1 MKRPWRT
8 PAAAFSLLSNAR
20 GVMDALIG
28 GWSLNGDFHYNTGTP
43 ISVHSTNSIPGFNS
57 IYVDLVPGCNLTSGS
72 RKLNHTWLAEVRHE
86 ISISGYLPCPQAT
99 SSFCSRVVFEN
110 AM

>member
-1 MKRPWRT
+1 MENAKNSGQVAGMNQSLDKF
-8 PAAAFSLLSNAR
+8 AAVVEA
-20 GVMDALIG
+20 
-28 GWSLNGDFHYNTGTP
+28 
-43 ISVHSTNSIPGFNS
+43 
-57 IYVDLVPGCNLTSGS
+57 
-72 RKLNHTWLAEVRHE
+72 LAEVRHE

>member
-1 MKRPWRT
+1 MGESPKRT
-8 PAAAFSLLSNAR
+8 FGKDKKSSE
-20 GVMDALIG
+20 
-28 GWSLNGDFHYNTGTP
+28 
-43 ISVHSTNSIPGFNS
+43 
-57 IYVDLVPGCNLTSGS
+57 
-72 RKLNHTWLAEVRHE
+72 LAEVRHE